1 MNRQTGWISIT
12 ALILAVLFLLPAP
25 KAAAAGADETE
36 LEIEEIILED
46 TTDEDW
52 FEELFS
58 DEEEPAKTETQAE
71 PEAENPART
80 AFIDDIIERGKK
92 EFDKTRGKLQ
102 RAQYKEDIYICKNFT
117 VYLFRSTRD
126 GYRMAEYPDVK
137 LKIPDNLP
145 SAECR
150 PYAYG
155 YAWKEVP
162 ASEGNPFEIA
172 AQFLYDT
179 SLTKDENMEKAMEFM
194 RQVRRGDFFQMTA
207 EYSHGNGAH
216 SAIMIADYDPDTDT
230 VRWMDSNMVGKK
242 INGERYGKVQF
253 DESESIEW
261 WADAFCKKKRGAT
274 IYRLRNDIIFAGK

>member
-1 MNRQTGWISIT
+1 MNRRNGWVSL
-12 ALILAVLFLLPAP
+12 AAVILAVLFLLPQT
-25 KAAAAGADETE
+25 AAYAADLNDTE
-36 LEIEEIILED
+36 LEIEEILLDETED
-46 TTDEDW
+46 GDW
-52 FEELFS
+52 LAGLFS
-58 DEEEPAKTETQAE
+58 DEEDSGEPEAE
-71 PEAENPART
+71 PEPENPART
-80 AFIDDIIERGKK
+80 AFIDDIIARGKK
-92 EFDKTRGKLQ
+92 EYDKTRGKLQ

-117 VYLFRSTRD
+117 VYLFRAVRD

-145 SAECR
+145 SSQCK
-150 PYAYG
+150 PYSYG
-155 YAWKEVP
+155 YAWKDVP

-179 SLTKDENMEKAMEFM
+179 SLSQEENMEKALELM
-194 RQVRRGDFFQMTA
+194 RQVRRGDFFQMSA

-216 SAIMIADYDPDTDT
+216 SAIMIADYDPETDT

-274 IYRLRNDIIFAGK
+274 IYRLRDDIIFAGK

>member
-1 MNRQTGWISIT
+1 MKRQPGWISIT

-25 KAAAAGADETE
+25 AAAAEETG
-36 LEIEEIILED
+36 LEIEEIVLD
-46 TTDEDW
+46 NVSDADW
-52 FEELFS
+52 FTELFS
-58 DEEEPAKTETQAE
+58 DEDEPAEAGAEAQEE

-92 EFDKTRGKLQ
+92 EFEKARGKLQ

-155 YAWKEVP
+155 
-162 ASEGNPFEIA
+162 
-172 AQFLYDT
+172 
-179 SLTKDENMEKAMEFM
+179 
-194 RQVRRGDFFQMTA
+194 
-207 EYSHGNGAH
+207 
-216 SAIMIADYDPDTDT
+216 
-230 VRWMDSNMVGKK
+230 
-242 INGERYGKVQF
+242 
-253 DESESIEW
+253 
-261 WADAFCKKKRGAT
+261 
-274 IYRLRNDIIFAGK
+274 

>member
-1 MNRQTGWISIT
+1 MNRRNGWVSL
-12 ALILAVLFLLPAP
+12 AAVILAVLFLLPQT
-25 KAAAAGADETE
+25 AAYAADLNETE
-36 LEIEEIILED
+36 LEIEEILLDETED
-46 TTDEDW
+46 GDW
-52 FEELFS
+52 LAGLFS
-58 DEEEPAKTETQAE
+58 DEEDSGEPEAE
-71 PEAENPART
+71 PEPENPART
-80 AFIDDIIERGKK
+80 AFIDDIIARGKK
-92 EFDKTRGKLQ
+92 EYDKTRGKLQ

-117 VYLFRSTRD
+117 VYLFRAVRD

-145 SAECR
+145 SSQCK
-150 PYAYG
+150 PYSYG
-155 YAWKEVP
+155 YAWKDVP

-179 SLTKDENMEKAMEFM
+179 SLSQEENMEKALELM

-216 SAIMIADYDPDTDT
+216 SAIMIADYDPETDT

-274 IYRLRNDIIFAGK
+274 IYRLRDDIIFAGK

>member
-1 MNRQTGWISIT
+1 MNRRNGWVSL
-12 ALILAVLFLLPAP
+12 AAVILAVLFLLPQT
-25 KAAAAGADETE
+25 AAYAADLNDTE
-36 LEIEEIILED
+36 LEIEEILLDETED
-46 TTDEDW
+46 GDW
-52 FEELFS
+52 LAGLFS
-58 DEEEPAKTETQAE
+58 DEEDSGEPEAE
-71 PEAENPART
+71 PEPENPART
-80 AFIDDIIERGKK
+80 AFIDDIIAWGKK
-92 EFDKTRGKLQ
+92 EYDKTRGKLQ

-117 VYLFRSTRD
+117 VYLFRAVRD

-145 SAECR
+145 SSQCK
-150 PYAYG
+150 PYSYG
-155 YAWKEVP
+155 YAWKDVP

-179 SLTKDENMEKAMEFM
+179 SLSQEENMEKALELM
-194 RQVRRGDFFQMTA
+194 RQVRRGDFFQMSA

-216 SAIMIADYDPDTDT
+216 SAIMIADYDPETDT

-274 IYRLRNDIIFAGK
+274 IYRLRDDIIFAGK

>member
-1 MNRQTGWISIT
+1 MNRQPGWISIA

-25 KAAAAGADETE
+25 AAAAEETG
-36 LEIEEIILED
+36 LEIEEIVLD
-46 TTDEDW
+46 NVSDEDW
-52 FEELFS
+52 FTELFS
-58 DEEEPAKTETQAE
+58 DEDETAEAGAEAQEE

-92 EFDKTRGKLQ
+92 EFEKARGKLQ

-145 SAECR
+145 SAQCR

-179 SLTKDENMEKAMEFM
+179 SLTKDENMEKALEFM

-216 SAIMIADYDPDTDT
+216 SAIMIADYDPVTDT

-274 IYRLRNDIIFAGK
+274 IYRLRDDIIFAGK

>member
-1 MNRQTGWISIT
+1 MNRRNGWVSL
-12 ALILAVLFLLPAP
+12 AAVILAVLFLLPQT
-25 KAAAAGADETE
+25 AAYAADLNETE
-36 LEIEEIILED
+36 LEIEEILLDETED
-46 TTDEDW
+46 GDW
-52 FEELFS
+52 LAGLFS
-58 DEEEPAKTETQAE
+58 DEEDSGEPEAE
-71 PEAENPART
+71 PEPENPART
-80 AFIDDIIERGKK
+80 AFIDDIIARGKK
-92 EFDKTRGKLQ
+92 EYDKTRGKLQ

-117 VYLFRSTRD
+117 VYLFRAVRD

-145 SAECR
+145 SSQCK
-150 PYAYG
+150 PYSYG
-155 YAWKEVP
+155 YAWKDVP

-179 SLTKDENMEKAMEFM
+179 SLSQEENMEKALELM
-194 RQVRRGDFFQMTA
+194 RQVRRGDFFQMSA

-216 SAIMIADYDPDTDT
+216 SAIMIADYDPETDT

-261 WADAFCKKKRGAT
+261 WAEAFCKKKRGAT
-274 IYRLRNDIIFAGK
+274 IYRLRDDIIFAGK

>member
-1 MNRQTGWISIT
+1 MNRRNGWVSL
-12 ALILAVLFLLPAP
+12 AAVILAVLFLLPQT
-25 KAAAAGADETE
+25 AAYAADLNDTE
-36 LEIEEIILED
+36 LEIEEILLDETED
-46 TTDEDW
+46 GDW
-52 FEELFS
+52 LAGLFS
-58 DEEEPAKTETQAE
+58 AEEDSGEPEAE
-71 PEAENPART
+71 PEPENPART
-80 AFIDDIIERGKK
+80 AFIDDIIARGKK
-92 EFDKTRGKLQ
+92 EYDKTRGKLQ

-117 VYLFRSTRD
+117 VYLFRAVRD

-145 SAECR
+145 SSQCK
-150 PYAYG
+150 PYSYG
-155 YAWKEVP
+155 YAWKDVP
-162 ASEGNPFEIA
+162 APEGNPFEIA

-179 SLTKDENMEKAMEFM
+179 SLSQEENMEKALELM
-194 RQVRRGDFFQMTA
+194 RQVRRGDFFQMSA

-216 SAIMIADYDPDTDT
+216 SAIMIADYDPETDT

-274 IYRLRNDIIFAGK
+274 IYRLRDDIIFAGK

>member
-1 MNRQTGWISIT
+1 MNRQPGWITIT
-12 ALILAVLFLLPAP
+12 ALILAVLFLLPSP
-25 KAAAAGADETE
+25 AAAAEETG
-36 LEIEEIILED
+36 LEIEEIVLD
-46 TTDEDW
+46 NVSDEDW
-52 FEELFS
+52 FTELFS
-58 DEEEPAKTETQAE
+58 DEDETAEAEAEAQEEP
-71 PEAENPART
+71 ENPART
-80 AFIDDIIERGKK
+80 AFINDIIERGKK
-92 EFDKTRGKLQ
+92 EFEKTRGKLQ

-126 GYRMAEYPDVK
+126 NYRMAEYPDVK

-145 SAECR
+145 SAQCR

-155 YAWKEVP
+155 YAWKEVS

-179 SLTKDENMEKAMEFM
+179 SLTKDENMEKALEFM

-216 SAIMIADYDPDTDT
+216 SAIMIADYDPVTDT

-274 IYRLRNDIIFAGK
+274 IYRLRDDIIFAGK

>member
-1 MNRQTGWISIT
+1 MNRRNGWVSL
-12 ALILAVLFLLPAP
+12 AAVILAVLFLLPQT
-25 KAAAAGADETE
+25 AAYAADLNDTE
-36 LEIEEIILED
+36 LEIEEILLDETED
-46 TTDEDW
+46 GDW
-52 FEELFS
+52 LAGLFS
-58 DEEEPAKTETQAE
+58 AEEDSGEPEAE
-71 PEAENPART
+71 PEPENPART
-80 AFIDDIIERGKK
+80 AFIDDIIARGKK
-92 EFDKTRGKLQ
+92 EYDKTRGKLQ

-117 VYLFRSTRD
+117 VYLFRAVRD

-145 SAECR
+145 SSQCK
-150 PYAYG
+150 PYSYG
-155 YAWKEVP
+155 YAWKDVP

-179 SLTKDENMEKAMEFM
+179 SLSQEENMEKALELM
-194 RQVRRGDFFQMTA
+194 RQVRRGDFFQMSA

-216 SAIMIADYDPDTDT
+216 SAIMIADYDPETDT

-274 IYRLRNDIIFAGK
+274 IYRLRDDIIFAGK

>member
-1 MNRQTGWISIT
+1 MNRRNGWVSL
-12 ALILAVLFLLPAP
+12 AAVILAVLFLLPQT
-25 KAAAAGADETE
+25 AAYAADLNETE
-36 LEIEEIILED
+36 LEIEEILLDETED
-46 TTDEDW
+46 GDW
-52 FEELFS
+52 LAGLFS
-58 DEEEPAKTETQAE
+58 DEEDSGEPEAE
-71 PEAENPART
+71 PEPENPART
-80 AFIDDIIERGKK
+80 AFIDDIIARGKK
-92 EFDKTRGKLQ
+92 EYDKTRGKLQ

-117 VYLFRSTRD
+117 VYLFRATRD
-126 GYRMAEYPDVK
+126 GYRMAEYPDVT

-145 SAECR
+145 SAQCK

-155 YAWKEVP
+155 YAWKDVP

-179 SLTKDENMEKAMEFM
+179 SLTQAENKENALEFM

>member
-1 MNRQTGWISIT
+1 MNRRNGWVSL
-12 ALILAVLFLLPAP
+12 AAVILAVLFLLPQT
-25 KAAAAGADETE
+25 AAYAADLNETE
-36 LEIEEIILED
+36 LEIEEILLDETED
-46 TTDEDW
+46 GDW
-52 FEELFS
+52 LAGLFS
-58 DEEEPAKTETQAE
+58 DEEDSGEPEAE
-71 PEAENPART
+71 PEPENPART
-80 AFIDDIIERGKK
+80 AFIDDIIARGKK
-92 EFDKTRGKLQ
+92 EYDKTRGKLQ

-117 VYLFRSTRD
+117 VYLFRAVRD

-145 SAECR
+145 SSQCK
-150 PYAYG
+150 PYSYG
-155 YAWKEVP
+155 YAWKDVP

-179 SLTKDENMEKAMEFM
+179 SLSQEENMEKALELM

-216 SAIMIADYDPDTDT
+216 SAIMIADYDPETDT

-242 INGERYGKVQF
+242 VNGERYGKVQF

-261 WADAFCKKKRGAT
+261 WAEAFCKKKRGAT
-274 IYRLRNDIIFAGK
+274 IYRLRDDIIFAGK

>member
-1 MNRQTGWISIT
+1 MNRQPGWISIT

-25 KAAAAGADETE
+25 AAAAEETG
-36 LEIEEIILED
+36 LEIEEIVLDSIS
-46 TTDEDW
+46 DEDW
-52 FEELFS
+52 FAELFS
-58 DEEEPAKTETQAE
+58 DEDETAEAEAGTQEEPE
-71 PEAENPART
+71 PENPART
-80 AFIDDIIERGKK
+80 AFINDIIERGKK
-92 EFDKTRGKLQ
+92 EFEKTRGKMQ

-126 GYRMAEYPDVK
+126 SYRMAEYPDVK

-145 SAECR
+145 SAQCR

-172 AQFLYDT
+172 ARFLYDT
-179 SLTKDENMEKAMEFM
+179 SLTKDENMEKALEFM

-216 SAIMIADYDPDTDT
+216 SAIMIADYDPVTDT

-274 IYRLRNDIIFAGK
+274 IYRLRDDIIFAGK

>member
-1 MNRQTGWISIT
+1 MNRQPGWISIT

-25 KAAAAGADETE
+25 AAAAEETG
-36 LEIEEIILED
+36 LEIEEIVLDSIS
-46 TTDEDW
+46 DEDW
-52 FEELFS
+52 FAELFS
-58 DEEEPAKTETQAE
+58 DEDETAEAEAGTQEEPE
-71 PEAENPART
+71 PENPART
-80 AFIDDIIERGKK
+80 AFINDIIERGKK
-92 EFDKTRGKLQ
+92 EFEKTRGKMQ

-145 SAECR
+145 SAQCR

-179 SLTKDENMEKAMEFM
+179 SLTKDENMEKALEFM

-216 SAIMIADYDPDTDT
+216 SAIMIADYDPVTDT

-274 IYRLRNDIIFAGK
+274 IYRLRDDIIFAGK

>member
-1 MNRQTGWISIT
+1 MNRRNGWVSL
-12 ALILAVLFLLPAP
+12 AAVILAVLFLLPQT
-25 KAAAAGADETE
+25 AAYAADLNETE
-36 LEIEEIILED
+36 LEIEEILLDETED
-46 TTDEDW
+46 GDW
-52 FEELFS
+52 LAGLFS
-58 DEEEPAKTETQAE
+58 DEEDSGEPEAE
-71 PEAENPART
+71 PEPENPART
-80 AFIDDIIERGKK
+80 AFIDDIIARGKK
-92 EFDKTRGKLQ
+92 EYDKTRGKLQ

-117 VYLFRSTRD
+117 VYLFRAVRD

-145 SAECR
+145 SSQCK
-150 PYAYG
+150 PYSYG
-155 YAWKEVP
+155 YAWKDVP

-179 SLTKDENMEKAMEFM
+179 SLSQEENMEKALELM

-216 SAIMIADYDPDTDT
+216 SAIMIADYDPETDT

-261 WADAFCKKKRGAT
+261 WAEAFCKKKRGAT
-274 IYRLRNDIIFAGK
+274 IYRLRDDIIFAGK

>member
-1 MNRQTGWISIT
+1 MNLRNGWVSL
-12 ALILAVLFLLPAP
+12 AAVILAVLFLLPQT
-25 KAAAAGADETE
+25 AAYAADLNDTE
-36 LEIEEIILED
+36 LEIEEILLDETED
-46 TTDEDW
+46 GDW
-52 FEELFS
+52 LAGLFS
-58 DEEEPAKTETQAE
+58 DEEDSGEPEAE
-71 PEAENPART
+71 PEPENPART
-80 AFIDDIIERGKK
+80 AFIDDIIARGKK
-92 EFDKTRGKLQ
+92 EYDKTRGKLQ

-117 VYLFRSTRD
+117 VYLFRAVRD

-145 SAECR
+145 SSQCK
-150 PYAYG
+150 PYSYG
-155 YAWKEVP
+155 YAWKDVP

-179 SLTKDENMEKAMEFM
+179 SLSQEENMEKALELM
-194 RQVRRGDFFQMTA
+194 RQVRRGDFFQMSA

-216 SAIMIADYDPDTDT
+216 SAIMIADYDPETDT

-274 IYRLRNDIIFAGK
+274 IYRLRDDIIFAGK

>member
-1 MNRQTGWISIT
+1 MNRQPGWISIT

-25 KAAAAGADETE
+25 AAAEEETG
-36 LEIEEIILED
+36 LEIEEIVLDSIS
-46 TTDEDW
+46 DEDW
-52 FEELFS
+52 FAELFS
-58 DEEEPAKTETQAE
+58 DEDETAEAEAGTQEEPE
-71 PEAENPART
+71 PENPART
-80 AFIDDIIERGKK
+80 AFINDIIERGKK
-92 EFDKTRGKLQ
+92 EFEKTRGKMQ

-126 GYRMAEYPDVK
+126 SYRMAEYPDVK

-145 SAECR
+145 SAQCR

-172 AQFLYDT
+172 ARFLYDT
-179 SLTKDENMEKAMEFM
+179 SLTKDENMEKALEFM

-216 SAIMIADYDPDTDT
+216 SAIMIADYDPVTDT

-274 IYRLRNDIIFAGK
+274 IYRLRDDIIFAGK

>member
-1 MNRQTGWISIT
+1 MNRRNGWVSL
-12 ALILAVLFLLPAP
+12 AAVILAVLFLLPQT
-25 KAAAAGADETE
+25 AAYAADLNDTE
-36 LEIEEIILED
+36 LEIEEILLDETED
-46 TTDEDW
+46 GDW
-52 FEELFS
+52 LAGLFS
-58 DEEEPAKTETQAE
+58 DEEDSGEPEAE
-71 PEAENPART
+71 PEPENPART
-80 AFIDDIIERGKK
+80 AFIDDIIARGKK
-92 EFDKTRGKLQ
+92 EYDKTRGKLQ

-117 VYLFRSTRD
+117 VYLFRAVRD

-145 SAECR
+145 SSQCK
-150 PYAYG
+150 PYSYG
-155 YAWKEVP
+155 YAWKDVP

-179 SLTKDENMEKAMEFM
+179 SLSQEENMEKALELM

-216 SAIMIADYDPDTDT
+216 SAIMIADYDPETDT

-261 WADAFCKKKRGAT
+261 WAEAFCKKKRGAT
-274 IYRLRNDIIFAGK
+274 IYRLRDDIIFAGK

>member
-1 MNRQTGWISIT
+1 MNRQPGWISIT

-25 KAAAAGADETE
+25 AAAAEETG
-36 LEIEEIILED
+36 LEIEEIVLD
-46 TTDEDW
+46 NVSDEDW
-52 FEELFS
+52 FTELFS
-58 DEEEPAKTETQAE
+58 DEDETAEAGAEAQEE

-92 EFDKTRGKLQ
+92 EFEKARGKLQ

-145 SAECR
+145 SAQCR

-162 ASEGNPFEIA
+162 ASEGNPFETA

-179 SLTKDENMEKAMEFM
+179 SLTKDENMEKALEFM

-216 SAIMIADYDPDTDT
+216 SAIMIADYDPVTDT

-274 IYRLRNDIIFAGK
+274 IYRLRDDIIFAGK

>member
-1 MNRQTGWISIT
+1 MNRRNGWVSLT
-12 ALILAVLFLLPAP
+12 AMILAVLFLLPAP
-25 KAAAAGADETE
+25 AAYAAEPDDTE
-36 LEIEEIILED
+36 LEIEEIILD
-46 TTDEDW
+46 NTTGDDW
-52 FEELFS
+52 FAELLTGEENS
-58 DEEEPAKTETQAE
+58 GEPEEEP
-71 PEAENPART
+71 ENPART
-80 AFIDDIIERGKK
+80 AFIDDIIERGRK
-92 EFDKTRGKLQ
+92 EYEKTNGKLQ

-117 VYLFRSTRD
+117 VYLFRATRD
-126 GYRMAEYPDVK
+126 GYRMAEYPDVT

-145 SAECR
+145 SAQCK

-155 YAWKEVP
+155 YAWKDVP

-179 SLTKDENMEKAMEFM
+179 SLTQAENKEKALEFM

>member
-1 MNRQTGWISIT
+1 MNRRNGWVSL
-12 ALILAVLFLLPAP
+12 AAVILAVLFLLPQT
-25 KAAAAGADETE
+25 AAYAADLNETE
-36 LEIEEIILED
+36 LEIEEILLDETED
-46 TTDEDW
+46 GDW
-52 FEELFS
+52 LAGLFS
-58 DEEEPAKTETQAE
+58 DEEDSGEPEAE
-71 PEAENPART
+71 PEPENPART
-80 AFIDDIIERGKK
+80 AFIDDIIARGKK
-92 EFDKTRGKLQ
+92 EYDKTRGKMQ

-117 VYLFRSTRD
+117 VYLFRAVRD

-145 SAECR
+145 SSQCK
-150 PYAYG
+150 PYSYG
-155 YAWKEVP
+155 YAWKDVP

-179 SLTKDENMEKAMEFM
+179 SLSQEENMEKALELM

-216 SAIMIADYDPDTDT
+216 SAIMIADYDPETDT

-274 IYRLRNDIIFAGK
+274 IYRLRDDIIFAGK

>member
-1 MNRQTGWISIT
+1 MNRRNGWVSLAT
-12 ALILAVLFLLPAP
+12 VILAVLYLLPQT
-25 KAAAAGADETE
+25 AAYAADLNDTE
-36 LEIEEIILED
+36 LEIEEILLDETED
-46 TTDEDW
+46 GDW
-52 FEELFS
+52 LAGLFS
-58 DEEEPAKTETQAE
+58 DEEDPGEPEAE
-71 PEAENPART
+71 PEPENPART
-80 AFIDDIIERGKK
+80 AFIDDIIARGKK
-92 EFDKTRGKLQ
+92 EYDKTRGKLQ

-117 VYLFRSTRD
+117 VYLFRAVRD

-145 SAECR
+145 SSQCK
-150 PYAYG
+150 PYSYG
-155 YAWKEVP
+155 YAWKDVP

-179 SLTKDENMEKAMEFM
+179 SLSQEENMEKALELM

-216 SAIMIADYDPDTDT
+216 SAIMIADYDPETDT

-274 IYRLRNDIIFAGK
+274 IYRLRDDIIFAGK

>member
-1 MNRQTGWISIT
+1 MNRRNGWVSL
-12 ALILAVLFLLPAP
+12 AAVILAVLFLLPQT
-25 KAAAAGADETE
+25 AAYAADLNDTE
-36 LEIEEIILED
+36 LEIEEILLDETED
-46 TTDEDW
+46 GDW
-52 FEELFS
+52 LAGLFS
-58 DEEEPAKTETQAE
+58 DEEDSGEPEAE
-71 PEAENPART
+71 PEPENPART
-80 AFIDDIIERGKK
+80 AFIDDIIARGKK
-92 EFDKTRGKLQ
+92 EYDKTRGKLQ

-117 VYLFRSTRD
+117 VYLFRAVRD

-145 SAECR
+145 SSQCK
-150 PYAYG
+150 PYSYG
-155 YAWKEVP
+155 YAWKDVP

-172 AQFLYDT
+172 AQCLYDT
-179 SLTKDENMEKAMEFM
+179 SLSQEENMEKALELM
-194 RQVRRGDFFQMTA
+194 RQVRRGDFFQMSA

-216 SAIMIADYDPDTDT
+216 SAIMIADYDPETDT

-274 IYRLRNDIIFAGK
+274 IYRLRDDIIFAGK

>member
-1 MNRQTGWISIT
+1 MNRRNGWVSL
-12 ALILAVLFLLPAP
+12 AAVILAVLFLLPQT
-25 KAAAAGADETE
+25 AAYAADLNDTE
-36 LEIEEIILED
+36 LEIEEILLDETED
-46 TTDEDW
+46 GDW
-52 FEELFS
+52 LAGLFS
-58 DEEEPAKTETQAE
+58 DEEDSGEPEAE
-71 PEAENPART
+71 PEPENPART
-80 AFIDDIIERGKK
+80 AFIDDIIARGKK
-92 EFDKTRGKLQ
+92 EYDKTRGKLQ

-117 VYLFRSTRD
+117 VYLFRAVRD

-145 SAECR
+145 SSQCK
-150 PYAYG
+150 PYSYG
-155 YAWKEVP
+155 YAWKDVP

-179 SLTKDENMEKAMEFM
+179 SLSQEENMEKALELM

-216 SAIMIADYDPDTDT
+216 SAIMIADYDPETDT

-274 IYRLRNDIIFAGK
+274 IYRLRDDIIFAGK

>member
-1 MNRQTGWISIT
+1 MNRRNGWVSLT
-12 ALILAVLFLLPAP
+12 AVILAVLFLLPQT
-25 KAAAAGADETE
+25 AAYAADLNDTE
-36 LEIEEIILED
+36 LEIEEILLDETED
-46 TTDEDW
+46 GDW
-52 FEELFS
+52 LAGLFS
-58 DEEEPAKTETQAE
+58 DEEDSGEPEAE
-71 PEAENPART
+71 PEPENPART
-80 AFIDDIIERGKK
+80 AFIDDIIARGKK
-92 EFDKTRGKLQ
+92 EYDKTRGKLQ

-117 VYLFRSTRD
+117 VYLFRAVRD

-145 SAECR
+145 SSQCK
-150 PYAYG
+150 PYSYG
-155 YAWKEVP
+155 YAWKDVP

-179 SLTKDENMEKAMEFM
+179 SLSQEENMEKALELM
-194 RQVRRGDFFQMTA
+194 RQVRRGDFFQMSA

-216 SAIMIADYDPDTDT
+216 SAIMIADYDPETDT

-274 IYRLRNDIIFAGK
+274 IYRLRDDIIFAGK

>member
-1 MNRQTGWISIT
+1 MNRQTGWISLT
-12 ALILAVLFLLPAP
+12 AMILAVLFLLPVP
-25 KAAAAGADETE
+25 AAHAAETDNTE

-52 FEELFS
+52 FDRLFS
-58 DEEEPAKTETQAE
+58 DGEESGEPEEGPEEEP
-71 PEAENPART
+71 ENLART
-80 AFIDDIIERGKK
+80 AFIDDIIELGKK
-92 EFDKTRGKLQ
+92 EYEKANGKLQ
-102 RAQYKEDIYICKNFT
+102 RAHYKEDIYICKNFT

-126 GYRMAEYPDVK
+126 NYRMAEYPDVK

-145 SAECR
+145 SAQCK

-155 YAWKEVP
+155 YAWKDVP

-179 SLTKDENMEKAMEFM
+179 SLTKAENMEKALEFM

-216 SAIMIADYDPDTDT
+216 SAIMIADYDPETNT

-253 DESESIEW
+253 DESETIEW
-261 WADAFCKKKRGAT
+261 WAEAFCRKKRGAT
-274 IYRLRNDIIFAGK
+274 IYRLRDDIIFAGK